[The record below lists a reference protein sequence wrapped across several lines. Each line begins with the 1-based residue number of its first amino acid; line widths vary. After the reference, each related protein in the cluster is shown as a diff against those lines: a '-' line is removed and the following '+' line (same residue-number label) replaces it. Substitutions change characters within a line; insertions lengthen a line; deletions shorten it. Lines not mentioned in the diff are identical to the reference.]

1 MNLSFFPRAYNMA
14 FITAKT
20 LDAYNGG
27 HAFQNAEQR
36 NKFIK
41 HLARTISA
49 DLYESSKNKPNES
62 GWQWDF
68 FERDVFR
75 MHLNN
80 SECPKTGAPEPQY
93 AGIAEALSIAKVDA
107 DRLYIPTNTFLEINS
122 VNYGVNLVYN
132 ETECGKRVN
141 VNLTVTELPMGGFT
155 TDVYGNKQMIGIVD
169 SVLTDARGKQR
180 KCIDLETALVQFG
193 KLQHDTQQ
201 RLYVTNAMDA
211 KK

>member
-14 FITAKT
+14 FVTAKT

-41 HLARTISA
+41 HLARTISS
-49 DLYESSKNKPNES
+49 DLYESSKHPTET

-68 FERDVFR
+68 FERSAFR
-75 MHLNN
+75 MHLNT
-80 SECPKTGAPEPQY
+80 SECPKTGDPVKQY
-93 AGIAEALSIAKVDA
+93 PGITEALKYANVDTN
-107 DRLYIPTNTFLEINS
+107 RVYIPTHTFLEINS
-122 VNYGVNLVYN
+122 VNYGVNLVYD
-132 ETECGKRVN
+132 ETEFGKKVN
-141 VNLTVTELPMGGFT
+141 VNLSVTELPMGGFT
-155 TDVYGNKQMIGIVD
+155 TDVYGNKQMIGIVE
-169 SVLTDARGKQR
+169 SVLTDTRGKQR
-180 KCIDLETALVQFG
+180 KCINLETALLQFG

-211 KK
+211 EK

>member
-14 FITAKT
+14 FVTAKT

-27 HAFQNAEQR
+27 KAFESAEQR

-41 HLARTISA
+41 HLAKIISA
-49 DLYESSKNKPNES
+49 DLYESSKHQTET

-68 FERDVFR
+68 FERSAFR
-75 MHLNN
+75 MHL
-80 SECPKTGAPEPQY
+80 STGECPKTGEPVGQY
-93 AGIAEALSIAKVDA
+93 AGIAEALSYANVDA
-107 DRLYIPTNTFLEINS
+107 NRIYIPTHTYLEINS

-132 ETECGKRVN
+132 EAEFGKKVN
-141 VNLTVTELPMGGFT
+141 VNLSVTEQPMGGFT

-169 SVLTDARGKQR
+169 SVLTDAKGKQR
-180 KCIDLETALVQFG
+180 KCIDLESALVQFG
-193 KLQHDTQQ
+193 KLQHETQQ
-201 RLYVTNAMDA
+201 KLYIKNAMEA